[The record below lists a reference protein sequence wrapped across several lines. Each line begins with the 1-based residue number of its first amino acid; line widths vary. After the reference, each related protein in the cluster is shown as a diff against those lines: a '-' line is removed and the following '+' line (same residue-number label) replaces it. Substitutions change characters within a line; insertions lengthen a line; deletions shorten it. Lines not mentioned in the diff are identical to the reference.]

1 MKNRPLYIVW
11 SHENNDIGVAILD
24 EQRRGIVAS
33 INSLHYFIQQ
43 GLGLDALKP
52 TLQIVGAYIGFHLK
66 TEEMFLEEC
75 DYPEMDKYKKSC
87 KEILAEFADI
97 SKKATMYRE
106 PELLL
111 RFLRDWLFTHI
122 KDEHN
127 KAYS

>member
-11 SHENNDIGVAILD
+11 SHEDNDIGINILD

-43 GLGLDALKP
+43 GLGLDALQP

-66 TEEMFLEEC
+66 TEEMFLEES
-75 DYPEMDKYKKSC
+75 DYPEMDKYKESC
-87 KEILAEFADI
+87 KETLKEFADI

-111 RFLRDWLFTHI
+111 RFLRDWLVKHI

-127 KAYS
+127 KSYK

>member
-75 DYPEMDKYKKSC
+75 DYPEMDKYKESC